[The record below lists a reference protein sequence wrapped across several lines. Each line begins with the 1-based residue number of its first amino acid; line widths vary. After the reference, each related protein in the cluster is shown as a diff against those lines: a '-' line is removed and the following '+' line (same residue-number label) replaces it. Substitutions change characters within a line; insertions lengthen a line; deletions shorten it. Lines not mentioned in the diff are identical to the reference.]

1 MLSSGSTGMLEADE
15 KRGSDP
21 RLGSAAPGEEGERG
35 GRIVVVSNRLPL
47 TLRWGD
53 QGWRAE
59 ASSGGLVTA
68 MRPVLHRTGGLWI
81 GWPGESGTAHP
92 DSGKRDLLAR
102 WEREKALASVDIS
115 ADLAQRFYFGYAN
128 QTLWPLFHEFPSRL
142 RFDPEGW
149 EAYMEANR
157 HFRDAVLERL
167 RPGDL
172 VWIHDYHLM
181 LLPKLLREAVPDAT
195 IGFFLHI
202 PFPSPNI
209 FRVLPRREEL
219 LRGLLGADLVAFQTH
234 GHLQHFRA
242 SLLRVLGLESRMDR
256 VPTGGRFVRIEALPI
271 GIAPGEFTAE
281 LDRAAVRKSLDG
293 LRERFDG
300 RRIVLAVDR
309 LDYTKGIPER
319 LRAFRRA
326 LRSSAGLRGEVVLIQ
341 IAPPSRERI
350 EGYRDLRREVNEL
363 VGEINGEFGTPDWTP
378 VLFIRRSVARPE
390 LVALYAA
397 AEVCWVSPLRDGMN
411 LVAKEYVTC
420 QRGEGGVLLLSEF
433 AGAAAEMG
441 EALLVNPYDEEG
453 MAAALGRGLAM
464 SAEERRERMGAL
476 YRRVV
481 RNDAIVWSARFVEEL
496 RLSAQARISALR
508 EVPRP
513 LDRRELVRAYRSAA
527 RRLLFLDYDGTLVA
541 FADRPLQAAPPDEL
555 VSVLGRLSAGEDQRV
570 VIVSGRPRRPLEAWF
585 GRVAGLWLAAEHG
598 ATVRDP
604 ASGQWTPLRPT
615 VPREWKLRVL
625 PVLGHFVDRTPGSF
639 VEEKE
644 YSLVWHYRMADPEFG
659 DWLANELVATLDD
672 LLTETELRAVR
683 RQKAVEVRPA
693 WAHKGE
699 VVQQMSA
706 AWSAEFVLGVGDDR
720 TDEDLF
726 ERLPTSAWTIHVG
739 EGASLARFR
748 LDGPPEVCD
757 VLRELA
763 EAGRVR

>member
-1 MLSSGSTGMLEADE
+1 LAEGNQRRRSLQKPGPPPASGGA
-15 KRGSDP
+15 
-21 RLGSAAPGEEGERG
+21 G

-47 TLRWGD
+47 TLRWSD

-68 MRPVLHRTGGLWI
+68 MRPVLERTGGLWV
-81 GWPGESGTAHP
+81 GWPGEAGAAHAEP
-92 DSGKRDLLAR
+92 GRRELLSR
-102 WEREKALASVDIS
+102 WESERSLASVEI
-115 ADLAQRFYFGYAN
+115 AAELAQKFYYGYAN

-149 EAYMEANR
+149 DAYVEANR
-157 HFRDAVLERL
+157 RFRDAVVERL

-172 VWIHDYHLM
+172 IWVHDYHLM
-181 LLPKLLREAVPDAT
+181 LLPRLLREAVPDAN

-219 LRGLLGADLVAFQTH
+219 LNGLLGADLIAFHTH

-242 SLLRVLGLESRMDR
+242 SLLRVLGLDSRMDR
-256 VPTGGRFVRIEALPI
+256 VPAGGRFVRIEALPI
-271 GIAPGEFTAE
+271 GIAPAEFTGE
-281 LDRAAVRKSLDG
+281 LERSVVRRSLAG
-293 LRERFDG
+293 LRERFAG

-319 LRAFRRA
+319 LRALRRA
-326 LRSSAGLRGEVVLIQ
+326 LRSSPALRGQVVLIQ
-341 IAPPSRERI
+341 VAPPSRERI

-378 VLFIRRSVARPE
+378 VVFIRRGVARPE

-411 LVAKEYVTC
+411 LVAKEYVAC

-453 MAAALGRGLAM
+453 MAAALERGLAM
-464 SAEERRERMGAL
+464 PAEERRERMGAL
-476 YRRVV
+476 YKRVV
-481 RNDAIVWSARFVEEL
+481 RNDVVVWSSRFIDEL
-496 RLSAQARISALR
+496 ERSAQARVSALSAA
-508 EVPRP
+508 PRR
-513 LDRRELVRAYRSAA
+513 LDGSALLRAFRSAG

-541 FADRPLQAAPPDEL
+541 FANRPLQAIPPDGL
-555 VSVLGRLSAGEDQRV
+555 LSILARLSAAPRQRV
-570 VIVSGRPRRPLEAWF
+570 VIVSGRPRLQLEAWL
-585 GRVAGLWLAAEHG
+585 GRIPGLWLAAEHG
-598 ATVRDP
+598 AILRDP
-604 ASGQWTPLRPT
+604 ADGRWTPLRPT
-615 VPREWKLRVL
+615 IPGEWKLRL
-625 PVLGHFVDRTPGSF
+625 QPVLGHFVDRTPGSF

-659 DWLANELVATLDD
+659 DWLANELLATLDD

-683 RQKAVEVRPA
+683 GHKAVEVRPA

-699 VVQQMSA
+699 VVSHVSA
-706 AWSAEFVLGVGDDR
+706 SWPAEFLLGVGDDR

-726 ERLPTSAWTIHVG
+726 ERLPESAWTIHVG
-739 EGASLARFR
+739 EGSSLARFR
-748 LDGPPEVCD
+748 LDGPPAVCD
-757 VLRELA
+757 LLRDLA
-763 EAGRVR
+763 DAGPV